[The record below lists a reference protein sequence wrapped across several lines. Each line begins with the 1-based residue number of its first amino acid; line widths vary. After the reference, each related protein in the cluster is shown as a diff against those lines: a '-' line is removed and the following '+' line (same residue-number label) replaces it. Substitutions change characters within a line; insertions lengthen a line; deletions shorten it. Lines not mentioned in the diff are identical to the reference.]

1 MGASFLYRGQFSDRL
16 FKIMNNVQNDECMD
30 IQLILLNIDNFSAFF
45 VQDIERISYHFPD
58 VGGMITPGE
67 RPILQMKA

>member
-1 MGASFLYRGQFSDRL
+1 
-16 FKIMNNVQNDECMD
+16 MNNVQNNECMD

-45 VQDIERISYHFPD
+45 VQDIERISFFGSDHFPD